1 MSGGAARALSP
12 ETRDGSPWEVM
23 MTTTFDQRERAFET
37 KFAQDEAL
45 RFKANARRNRMLG
58 LWAAKKL
65 GLVGTD
71 AESYA
76 RELVRTDVDNPG
88 SDGLFEKVSADF
100 ASRDIIEP
108 DDAIRRMMEEFTRQ
122 ASAEIRAGK

>member
-1 MSGGAARALSP
+1 
-12 ETRDGSPWEVM
+12 M

-58 LWAAKKL
+58 LWAARKL
-65 GLVGTD
+65 GLAGTD

-76 RELVRTDVDNPG
+76 RELVATDVDNPG
-88 SDGLFEKVSADF
+88 SDGVFEKVSADF

-108 DDAIRRMMEEFTRQ
+108 GDAIRRMMEEFAMQ
-122 ASAEIRAGK
+122 ALAEIDVGK

>member
-1 MSGGAARALSP
+1 
-12 ETRDGSPWEVM
+12 

-45 RFKANARRNRMLG
+45 RFKANARRNRLLG

-65 GLVGTD
+65 GLVGAD
-71 AESYA
+71 AEAYA
-76 RELVRTDVDNPG
+76 RELVVTDVDNPG
-88 SDGLFEKVSADF
+88 SDGVFAKISAEF

-108 DDAIRRMMEEFTRQ
+108 GDAIRRMMEEFTMQ
-122 ASAEIRAGK
+122 ALAEIGVGK